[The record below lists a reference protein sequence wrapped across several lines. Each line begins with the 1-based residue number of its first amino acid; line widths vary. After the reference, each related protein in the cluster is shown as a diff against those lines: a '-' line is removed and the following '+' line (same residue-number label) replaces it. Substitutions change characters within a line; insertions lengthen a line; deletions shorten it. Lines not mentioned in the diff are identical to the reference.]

1 MKKKLEERE
10 AEQQTKRVG
19 DGERGEEKRPRTT
32 VNARGKHQR
41 ETEIGL
47 WHESQPVCLCE
58 RKNSISKP
66 KSIIIGRQEPRKSEN
81 GKLKRFEREERREN
95 TPRWERR

>member
-19 DGERGEEKRPRTT
+19 DEERGEEKRPRTT

-58 RKNSISKP
+58 RKNSVSKP
-66 KSIIIGRQEPRKSEN
+66 KINNNREARAKKVRKQKIE
-81 GKLKRFEREERREN
+81 KIRERRE
-95 TPRWERR
+95 TR